1 MGLELLLFMGILVLG
16 MFVMN
21 NFAKKSQQKR
31 QTEQENTLREQM
43 VPGAWVQTYSGFF
56 GRFVD
61 VDGDVVIL
69 ETPSGEE
76 TYWLRAAIRAVTD
89 PPFEVIEVVEEDVV
103 DVISDDTDN
112 YDFDRAEKELKEEL
126 KDSPVE
132 ESVTEIEITDD
143 SEGSDSSSG
152 ASSQK

>member
-1 MGLELLLFMGILVLG
+1 MEILLFMAVLVGG

-21 NFAKKSQQKR
+21 SFAKKSQKKR
-31 QTEQENTLREQM
+31 QDEAAKTMAELM

-61 VDGDVVIL
+61 TDGDVIIL

-89 PPFEVIEVVEEDVV
+89 PPFETLGESEDDVEVDVLQIESDVDGTDEVDRLDDVVELDGEV
-103 DVISDDTDN
+103 TP
-112 YDFDRAEKELKEEL
+112 E
-126 KDSPVE
+126 PTE
-132 ESVTEIEITDD
+132 ESN
-143 SEGSDSSSG
+143 
-152 ASSQK
+152 K

>member
-1 MGLELLLFMGILVLG
+1 MEILLFMAVLVGG

-21 NFAKKSQQKR
+21 SFAKKSQKKR
-31 QTEQENTLREQM
+31 QDEAAKTMAELM

-61 VDGDVVIL
+61 TDGDVIIL

-89 PPFEVIEVVEEDVV
+89 PPFETLGESEDDVEIDVLQIESDVDGTDEVDQLDDVVELDGEVTPE
-103 DVISDDTDN
+103 ST
-112 YDFDRAEKELKEEL
+112 
-126 KDSPVE
+126 E
-132 ESVTEIEITDD
+132 ESN
-143 SEGSDSSSG
+143 
-152 ASSQK
+152 K

>member
-1 MGLELLLFMGILVLG
+1 MEILLFMAVLVGG

-21 NFAKKSQQKR
+21 SFAKKSQKKR
-31 QTEQENTLREQM
+31 QDEAEKTMSELM

-61 VDGDVVIL
+61 TDGDVIIL

-89 PPFEVIEVVEEDVV
+89 PPFETLGESEDDIEVDVLQIESDVDGTDESEQLDGVV
-103 DVISDDTDN
+103 DLDGEVAT
-112 YDFDRAEKELKEEL
+112 E
-126 KDSPVE
+126 PTE
-132 ESVTEIEITDD
+132 ESN
-143 SEGSDSSSG
+143 
-152 ASSQK
+152 K

>member
-1 MGLELLLFMGILVLG
+1 MEILLFMAVLVGG

-21 NFAKKSQQKR
+21 SFAKKSQKKR
-31 QTEQENTLREQM
+31 QDEAEKTMSELM

-61 VDGDVVIL
+61 TDGDVIIL

-89 PPFEVIEVVEEDVV
+89 PPFETLGESEDDIEVDVLQIESDVDGTDESEQLDGVV
-103 DVISDDTDN
+103 DLDGVVAT
-112 YDFDRAEKELKEEL
+112 E
-126 KDSPVE
+126 PTE
-132 ESVTEIEITDD
+132 ESN
-143 SEGSDSSSG
+143 
-152 ASSQK
+152 K

>member
-1 MGLELLLFMGILVLG
+1 MAVLVGG

-21 NFAKKSQQKR
+21 SFAKKSQKKR
-31 QTEQENTLREQM
+31 QDEAEKTMSELM

-61 VDGDVVIL
+61 TDGDVIIL

-89 PPFEVIEVVEEDVV
+89 PPFETLGESEDDIEVDVLQIESDVDGTDESEQLDGVV
-103 DVISDDTDN
+103 DLDGEVAT
-112 YDFDRAEKELKEEL
+112 E
-126 KDSPVE
+126 PTE
-132 ESVTEIEITDD
+132 ESN
-143 SEGSDSSSG
+143 
-152 ASSQK
+152 K

>member
-1 MGLELLLFMGILVLG
+1 MEILLFMAVLVGG

-21 NFAKKSQQKR
+21 SFAKKSQKKR
-31 QTEQENTLREQM
+31 QDEAEKTMSELM

-61 VDGDVVIL
+61 TDGDVIIL

-89 PPFEVIEVVEEDVV
+89 PPFETLGESEDDVEVDVLQIESDVDGTDEVDQLDDVVELDGEVTPE
-103 DVISDDTDN
+103 ST
-112 YDFDRAEKELKEEL
+112 
-126 KDSPVE
+126 E
-132 ESVTEIEITDD
+132 ESN
-143 SEGSDSSSG
+143 
-152 ASSQK
+152 K

>member
-1 MGLELLLFMGILVLG
+1 MEILLFMAVLVGG

-21 NFAKKSQQKR
+21 SFAKKSQKKR
-31 QTEQENTLREQM
+31 QDEAAKTMAELM

-61 VDGDVVIL
+61 TDGDVIIL

-89 PPFEVIEVVEEDVV
+89 PPFETLGESEDDVEVDVLQIESDVDGTDEVDRLDDVVELDGEVTPE
-103 DVISDDTDN
+103 ST
-112 YDFDRAEKELKEEL
+112 
-126 KDSPVE
+126 E
-132 ESVTEIEITDD
+132 ESN
-143 SEGSDSSSG
+143 
-152 ASSQK
+152 K

>member
-1 MGLELLLFMGILVLG
+1 MEILLFMAVLVGG

-21 NFAKKSQQKR
+21 SFAKKSQKKR
-31 QTEQENTLREQM
+31 QDEAAKTMAELM

-61 VDGDVVIL
+61 TDGDVIIL

-89 PPFEVIEVVEEDVV
+89 PPFETLGESEDDVEVDVLQIESDLDGTDEVDQLDDVVELDGEV
-103 DVISDDTDN
+103 TP
-112 YDFDRAEKELKEEL
+112 E
-126 KDSPVE
+126 PTE
-132 ESVTEIEITDD
+132 ESN
-143 SEGSDSSSG
+143 
-152 ASSQK
+152 K

>member
-1 MGLELLLFMGILVLG
+1 MEILLFMAVLVGG

-21 NFAKKSQQKR
+21 SFAKKSQKKR
-31 QTEQENTLREQM
+31 QDEAEKTMSELM

-61 VDGDVVIL
+61 TDGDVIIL

-89 PPFEVIEVVEEDVV
+89 PPFETLGESEDDVEVDVLQIESDVDGTDEVDQLDDVVELDGEV
-103 DVISDDTDN
+103 TP
-112 YDFDRAEKELKEEL
+112 E
-126 KDSPVE
+126 PTE
-132 ESVTEIEITDD
+132 ESN
-143 SEGSDSSSG
+143 
-152 ASSQK
+152 K

>member
-1 MGLELLLFMGILVLG
+1 MEILLFMAVLVGG

-21 NFAKKSQQKR
+21 SFAKKSQKKR
-31 QTEQENTLREQM
+31 QDEAAKTMAELM

-61 VDGDVVIL
+61 TDGDVIIL

-89 PPFEVIEVVEEDVV
+89 PPFETLGESEDDIEVDVLQIESDVDGTDESEQLDGVVELDGEVA
-103 DVISDDTDN
+103 T
-112 YDFDRAEKELKEEL
+112 E
-126 KDSPVE
+126 PTE
-132 ESVTEIEITDD
+132 ESN
-143 SEGSDSSSG
+143 
-152 ASSQK
+152 K

>member
-1 MGLELLLFMGILVLG
+1 MEILLFMAVLVGG

-21 NFAKKSQQKR
+21 SFAKKSQKKR
-31 QTEQENTLREQM
+31 QDEAAKTMAELM

-61 VDGDVVIL
+61 TDGDVIIL

-89 PPFEVIEVVEEDVV
+89 PPFETLGESEDDVEVDVLQIESDLDGTDEVDQLDDVVELDGEV
-103 DVISDDTDN
+103 TN
-112 YDFDRAEKELKEEL
+112 E
-126 KDSPVE
+126 PTE
-132 ESVTEIEITDD
+132 ESN
-143 SEGSDSSSG
+143 
-152 ASSQK
+152 K

>member
-1 MGLELLLFMGILVLG
+1 MERTSPVEILLFMAVLVGG

-21 NFAKKSQQKR
+21 SFAKKSQKKR
-31 QTEQENTLREQM
+31 QDEAAKTMSELM

-61 VDGDVVIL
+61 TDGDVIIL

-89 PPFEVIEVVEEDVV
+89 PPFETLGESEDDVEVDVLQIESDVDGTDEVDQLDDVVELYGEV
-103 DVISDDTDN
+103 TP
-112 YDFDRAEKELKEEL
+112 E
-126 KDSPVE
+126 PTE
-132 ESVTEIEITDD
+132 ESN
-143 SEGSDSSSG
+143 
-152 ASSQK
+152 K

>member
-1 MGLELLLFMGILVLG
+1 MEILLFMAVLVGG

-21 NFAKKSQQKR
+21 SFAKKSQKKR
-31 QTEQENTLREQM
+31 QDEAEKTMSELM

-61 VDGDVVIL
+61 TDGDVIIL

-89 PPFEVIEVVEEDVV
+89 PPFETLGESEDDVEVDVLQIESDIDGTDEVDQLDDVVELDGEV
-103 DVISDDTDN
+103 TP
-112 YDFDRAEKELKEEL
+112 E
-126 KDSPVE
+126 PTE
-132 ESVTEIEITDD
+132 ESN
-143 SEGSDSSSG
+143 
-152 ASSQK
+152 K

>member
-1 MGLELLLFMGILVLG
+1 MEILLFMAVLVGG

-21 NFAKKSQQKR
+21 SFAKKSQKKR
-31 QTEQENTLREQM
+31 QDEAAKTMAELM

-61 VDGDVVIL
+61 TDGDVIIL

-89 PPFEVIEVVEEDVV
+89 PPFETLGESEDDVEIDVLQIESDVDGTDEVDQLDDVVELDGEV
-103 DVISDDTDN
+103 TP
-112 YDFDRAEKELKEEL
+112 E
-126 KDSPVE
+126 PTE
-132 ESVTEIEITDD
+132 ESN
-143 SEGSDSSSG
+143 
-152 ASSQK
+152 K